1 MSQAARERVENPEKI
16 IRKIEKDW
24 FAKTQDAVLKKLRA
38 NLSLDDFTRLLFSL
52 PQPQYPKLSRLLPT
66 MAPIPVQIEWTGQ
79 IGEELLRAS
88 TAFARLVTTKYAELA
103 PKPLQDVAILD
114 YGCGYGRL
122 ARLMYYYT
130 APKNVFGIDP
140 RAESI
145 EHCHNHGLVENF
157 THSEYLPTTLP
168 LNRKDFGLIYAFSV
182 FTHTS
187 KRATLVALKA
197 CRDYIAPDGI
207 LVITIRPAA
216 YWDVAPDVPPEKRP
230 AIKAEHETTGF
241 AFVPHIWLPV
251 DGDVTYGDTGMT
263 LEWLETNAPAWKVC
277 GTATSPDDVY
287 QIIVFLRPV

>member
-1 MSQAARERVENPEKI
+1 MSQAARDGAETPDKI
-16 IRKIEKDW
+16 IRKVEKDW
-24 FAKTQDAVLKKLRA
+24 FAKSQEAVLKKLRA
-38 NLSLDDFTRLLFSL
+38 GLSLEDFTRLLFSL
-52 PQPQYPKLSRLLPT
+52 PQPQYPKLSRLLPS
-66 MAPIPVQIEWTGQ
+66 MAPVPVQMEWTGQ
-79 IGEELLRAS
+79 TGDELLGAS
-88 TAFARLVTTKYAELA
+88 VNFARIITDKYAELA
-103 PKPLQDVAILD
+103 AKPLQDVAILD

-157 THSEYLPTTLP
+157 THSDYLPTSLP
-168 LNRKDFGLIYAFSV
+168 LSRKDFGLIYAFSV

-197 CRDYIAPDGI
+197 CRDVIAPDGI
-207 LVITIRPAA
+207 LVITIRPPS
-216 YWDVAPDVPPEKRP
+216 YWDLAPDVAPEKRP
-230 AIKAEHETTGF
+230 ELKAEHETTGF
-241 AFVPHIWLPV
+241 AFSPHIWLPI

-263 LEWLETNAPAWKVC
+263 LDWLAANAPAWQVC
-277 GTATSPDDVY
+277 ATATSAWDIY